1 MGGIGGRYVNIEIDD
16 IIIKEAPDE
25 LRVKDLKRI
34 VEYVKEQAEK
44 RRMNIPEYETGR
56 IIEHVSRF
64 VLNPFKGY
72 YYIFYSSLNIRDR
85 YELWIFRD
93 EMPLVRWLR
102 WKILRRKE
110 N

>member
-1 MGGIGGRYVNIEIDD
+1 VNIEIDD

-34 VEYVKEQAEK
+34 VEYVKDQAEK
-44 RRMNIPEYETGR
+44 GSMHIPDYETGKT
-56 IIEHVSRF
+56 IEHVGRF
-64 VLNPFKGY
+64 TLNPFKGY
-72 YYIFYSSLNIRDR
+72 FYIFYSSLNIKNK

-93 EMPLVRWLR
+93 EMPLVRWFR
-102 WKILRRKE
+102 WNILRRKE